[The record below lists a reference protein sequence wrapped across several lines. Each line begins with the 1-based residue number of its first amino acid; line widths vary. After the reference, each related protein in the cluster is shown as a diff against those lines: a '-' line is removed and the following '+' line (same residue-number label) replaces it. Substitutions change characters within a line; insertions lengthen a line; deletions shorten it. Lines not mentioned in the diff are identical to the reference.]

1 MHPSLSWNVGTASG
15 RTVNQKRDARF
26 CPANRLGDYKRE
38 QNYWLIIV
46 ALSSWQNRIRR
57 HGLTGASPDGKIKSG
72 LLFRG

>member
-46 ALSSWQNRIRR
+46 ALSSWQNRMGVR
-57 HGLTGASPDGKIKSG
+57 HTNEYLDGFFFWG
-72 LLFRG
+72 